1 MTGRIAGLKIGKN
14 FFIGLAVFV
23 ISGIVLDLYADRRG
37 LSYRELIIASGLL
50 IVGVIVFGKERG
62 VRYGFILWVLTLA
75 LGYRTVELTPDLPL
89 HPSEIL
95 LWLLLACLCV
105 QSRMASNTHLTFPV
119 WLWLFIP
126 FWVLAWWPMIGGIV
140 HWDQMLNEFRNF
152 ALLIPLM
159 IIASVV
165 LKHENYWRYL
175 LLAFFFAGSAIAF
188 IGILEYWFPEVIK
201 VFPAFISS
209 VKPSITE
216 EGFARAQFSFWG
228 GPQATFI
235 CVLALPAM
243 IPLFKWSSLW
253 SRRALIIA
261 GSVMQIVAIYIGGY
275 RSIWLVLLIQLLIGC
290 VLGLKK
296 RGAMTVLFCLIL
308 IVGGYELIALVP
320 KTSERA
326 LSGIAALQGHPID
339 SSATSRQDRALG
351 ALTATI
357 EAPFGNGWSS
367 VGWVHSDFLQVAAN
381 LGIIG
386 GLIFLAGYLYTL
398 LRLVR
403 RVLPNLKSGEHGEL
417 GFSLLLSFIAVG
429 GILAME
435 GASVLPQLILPVWFV
450 WVLTETWL
458 RKSAEA
464 FEPVISGTVIN
475 PFGNDLAPVRFSQGL
490 KTYP

>member
-188 IGILEYWFPEVIK
+188 I
-201 VFPAFISS
+201 
-209 VKPSITE
+209 
-216 EGFARAQFSFWG
+216 
-228 GPQATFI
+228 
-235 CVLALPAM
+235 
-243 IPLFKWSSLW
+243 
-253 SRRALIIA
+253 
-261 GSVMQIVAIYIGGY
+261 
-275 RSIWLVLLIQLLIGC
+275 
-290 VLGLKK
+290 
-296 RGAMTVLFCLIL
+296 
-308 IVGGYELIALVP
+308 
-320 KTSERA
+320 
-326 LSGIAALQGHPID
+326 
-339 SSATSRQDRALG
+339 
-351 ALTATI
+351 
-357 EAPFGNGWSS
+357 
-367 VGWVHSDFLQVAAN
+367 
-381 LGIIG
+381 
-386 GLIFLAGYLYTL
+386 
-398 LRLVR
+398 
-403 RVLPNLKSGEHGEL
+403 
-417 GFSLLLSFIAVG
+417 
-429 GILAME
+429 
-435 GASVLPQLILPVWFV
+435 
-450 WVLTETWL
+450 
-458 RKSAEA
+458 
-464 FEPVISGTVIN
+464 
-475 PFGNDLAPVRFSQGL
+475 
-490 KTYP
+490 